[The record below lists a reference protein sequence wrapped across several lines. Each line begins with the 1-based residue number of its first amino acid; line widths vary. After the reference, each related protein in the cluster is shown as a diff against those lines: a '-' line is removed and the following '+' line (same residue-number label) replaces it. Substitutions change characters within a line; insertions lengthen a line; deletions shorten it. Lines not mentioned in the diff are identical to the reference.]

1 MQLLFQGPGFPDKIR
16 DVIDKI
22 KVSGAV

>member
-22 KVSGAV
+22 NVSGAV